1 MVDHQSYFNFDTILE
16 LLILNESF
24 QNEQLMSV
32 EVLSWY
38 VDIVN
43 YLLIGQLLEDW
54 TKQDKII
61 VLAEIKNFF

>member
-43 YLLIGQLLEDW
+43 YLLIGQLPEDW

>member
-43 YLLIGQLLEDW
+43 YLLIGQLLKDW